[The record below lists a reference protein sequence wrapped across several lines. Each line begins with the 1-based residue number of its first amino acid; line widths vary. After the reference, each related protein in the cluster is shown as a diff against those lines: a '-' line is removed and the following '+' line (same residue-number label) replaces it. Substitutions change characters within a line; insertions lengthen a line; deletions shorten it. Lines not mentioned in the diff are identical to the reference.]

1 MAKIDHTPATKRDIT
16 NARKESANL
25 WEALTSIE
33 CNVNGIIN
41 VLLAVG
47 CTSDQGVWNEAVE
60 MTLEQADKLR
70 EVRERLSSYDDQP
83 FLKGD

>member
-25 WEALTSIE
+25 WEALTDVETSL
-33 CNVNGIIN
+33 NGVIN

-47 CTSDQGVWNEAVE
+47 CSNDPSVVSKTADIV
-60 MTLEQADKLR
+60 LEQADKLK
-70 EVRERLSSYDDQP
+70 EVRERLSAYDDQP
-83 FLKGD
+83 FLQE